1 MKQTRSKYSDIS
13 AILYREFLKNDS
25 ALSSLTR
32 ARTLAEPSVGP
43 LVASKDA
50 ERAGRQAHLQ
60 QAQADF
66 HPLPFDAPAA
76 RIFGGVAF
84 IAASSGS

>member
-1 MKQTRSKYSDIS
+1 M
-13 AILYREFLKNDS
+13 AGF
-25 ALSSLTR
+25 ALST
-32 ARTLAEPSVGP
+32 E
-43 LVASKDA
+43 
-50 ERAGRQAHLQ
+50 E